1 MGRKGVLTLKALCL
15 AVSLVFSLNA
25 WGNEPLAA
33 IERISFSSFRPD
45 GWDIW
50 LRSQDKPPQRLTDHP
65 ALDYDPAWSPD
76 GRYIVFTS
84 ERSGVPDLF
93 VMDTLKKAPER
104 PLVIGHG
111 MKDQAALSPDGR
123 TLIFVSTR
131 DGKADLYTLPFD
143 PTRTMNVVL
152 ARRLTRGNGANL
164 RPTFSPDC
172 RRIVFTS
179 TRDAIERGDKRFPF
193 AIQTSGNLYAMELAS
208 REVVRLTHT
217 DGWDGS
223 AIYSPDGRLVYF
235 YSDRTEHEPRI
246 FSMNPDGSDP
256 RPIGPAQ
263 RAISPALLRPR
274 HADFQPAFG
283 GSGDL

>member
-1 MGRKGVLTLKALCL
+1 MTLKSLCFAVCLTFSINAL
-15 AVSLVFSLNA
+15 SK
-25 WGNEPLAA
+25 EPLAA
-33 IERISFSSFRPD
+33 VDRISFSSFRPD

-50 LRSQDKPPQRLTDHP
+50 LLAPNTPPQRLTDHP

-93 VMDTLKKAPER
+93 VMDTLTKAPER

-111 MKDQAALSPDGR
+111 MKDQAVLSPDGR

-152 ARRLTRGNGANL
+152 ARRLTRGYGANL
-164 RPTFSPDC
+164 RPTVSPDG

-179 TRDAIERGDKRFPF
+179 TSDAIEHGDKRFPF

-223 AIYSPDGRLVYF
+223 AIYSADGKLIYF
-235 YSDRTEHEPRI
+235 YSDRTGHEPLLD
-246 FSMNPDGSDP
+246 SMNAHGSDP
-256 RPIGPAQ
+256 R
-263 RAISPALLRPR
+263 RAEPRNGKPVSAPLADGRVALETW
-274 HADFQPAFG
+274 DV
-283 GSGDL
+283 GDDGEPTNS